1 VIMLDAALG
10 PCPAAEKPAAR
21 PRAFPRAFPVQDRRA
36 PRQANEGQPGR
47 RPARYNVPA
56 ELQSSS
62 VSVSVTAIA
71 KPRARMMFPP
81 AAITRGAPTTGATP
95 IMTP

>member
-1 VIMLDAALG
+1 MLDAALG
-10 PCPAAEKPAAR
+10 SCPAALILPSRGRKARGKAKSLPADFPG
-21 PRAFPRAFPVQDRRA
+21 PR
-36 PRQANEGQPGR
+36 
-47 RPARYNVPA
+47 RYNVPA

-81 AAITRGAPTTGATP
+81 AATTRGAPTTGATP